1 MKRPEQT
8 KTAMPLRAKGIK
20 PTHRSGRRES
30 GPTPTE
36 PAYWESR
43 LLRSTFTAE
52 ARPGSDEELFVR
64 FEREGHWVYFPL
76 ETNLSSEAARRACE
90 IHRLLVSRGWKSV
103 SRQHVRQIIWAIF
116 WFREPLTCTYATL
129 FTSARRNGQPS
140 TLARQTANCVPLA
153 LIETEPEVLRGL
165 EQGLSQTS
173 GYVCVQSARTAKEL
187 LERGSGRS
195 AHPRLVLFNE
205 RSLDM
210 GAEVFQNRLQA
221 RWPGAIAVPFGIY
234 GHSDELFITIHGMEK
249 GYFLRRR
256 VPARILEPLD
266 GFWQS
271 KPATPSQLR
280 VQVQGY
286 FQKLVLSG
294 NVEPTAAESGSL
306 TQRESEILRYLG
318 AGHTD
323 KTISAIL
330 GISAWTVHAHVKSI
344 FEKLGVHTRAE
355 AVMRYMQK

>member
-1 MKRPEQT
+1 M
-8 KTAMPLRAKGIK
+8 ALRAKAAK
-20 PTHRSGRRES
+20 SASRSRRRKS
-30 GPTPTE
+30 APTPTE

-43 LLRSTFTAE
+43 LLRSTFTTE
-52 ARPGSDEELFVR
+52 ARPGSDEELFAR

-76 ETNLSSEAARRACE
+76 ETSVPSEAARRACDVY
-90 IHRLLVSRGWKSV
+90 RLLVKRGWKAV
-103 SRQHVRQIIWAIF
+103 CRQWIRQIIWAIF
-116 WFREPLTCTYATL
+116 WFNEPLACTYSTL
-129 FTSARRNGQPS
+129 FTSLRGDSQPP
-140 TLARQTANCVPLA
+140 TLARQNANRVPLA
-153 LIETEPEVLRGL
+153 LVEAEPEVLQGL
-165 EQGLSQTS
+165 EQSLNQTQ
-173 GYVCVQSARTAKEL
+173 GYVCVQSARRAKEL
-187 LERGSGRS
+187 LGRP
-195 AHPRLVLFNE
+195 ADRLEHPRLVLFNQ

-210 GAEVFQNRLQA
+210 GVEAFEKRLQA
-221 RWPGAIAVPFGIY
+221 RWPAAVAVPFGIY

-256 VPARILEPLD
+256 EPARILEPLE
-266 GFWQS
+266 GFWQN
-271 KPATPSQLR
+271 KPATPSQLHAH
-280 VQVQGY
+280 VQGY

-294 NVEPTAAESGSL
+294 NPEPTAAESGSL
-306 TQRESEILRYLG
+306 TRRESEILRYLG